1 MLDKSLSVPQSSC
14 SDDHECKNQQGEC
27 DDDDSVIEDEEDDD
41 DALN

>member
-14 SDDHECKNQQGEC
+14 SDDYEWENQQGEC

-41 DALN
+41 GKRP